1 MKKYILLFLFPR
13 KIMTQETNTYA
24 EPAALG
30 LTGLAVAALV
40 IGSGYLGLT
49 SGTEKSLMIPWIL
62 FFGATAQLLAGAT
75 DFKKNNIFG
84 ATVFTIYA
92 MTMYSISLTLFITI
106 FTDVTFDITHYA
118 FGLIGVLIFTLIA
131 TIASLRTNKVLYTI
145 LIVVDVALILLIP
158 HYLNG
163 FTSQPSGL
171 FLILTSALS
180 FYAVA
185 AIMINTMA
193 GKTVLPMG
201 SPIIKK

>member
-1 MKKYILLFLFPR
+1 MLFLFPT

-106 FTDVTFDITHYA
+106 FTDVAFDITHYA

-163 FTSQPSGL
+163 FTSQPAGL
-171 FLILTSALS
+171 FLIITSALS

>member
-1 MKKYILLFLFPR
+1 MA
-13 KIMTQETNTYA
+13 QETNTYA

-49 SGTEKSLMIPWIL
+49 SGIEKSLMIPWIL
-62 FFGATAQLLAGAT
+62 FFGATAQLVAGAT

-92 MTMYSISLTLFITI
+92 MAMYSISLTLFITI
-106 FTDVTFDITHYA
+106 FTDVAFDITHYA
-118 FGLIGVLIFTLIA
+118 FGLMGVLIFTLIA
-131 TIASLRTNKVLYTI
+131 TVGSLRTNKVLYII
-145 LIVVDVALILLIP
+145 LIDVDLALILLIP

-163 FTSQPSGL
+163 FASEPAGF

-193 GKTVLPMG
+193 GKSVLPMG